1 MKIFGNIFDLD
12 NRRFIH
18 GSVELEDGKIVRIK
32 EEETDKNDY
41 ILPGLVDSHIH
52 IESSMLTPSAFAEE
66 AVRHGTVGVVT
77 DPHEIA
83 NVMGVEGVEYMIENS
98 AKVPLKFYFG
108 APSCVPAT
116 PFETNGGTIDAEGV
130 EGLLRKEE
138 VRYLSEMMNVPGVLG
153 NNDQVARKIK
163 SSLEKGK
170 PVDGHAPGLRGGDL
184 QKYIEAGISTD
195 HESIDIEEAREKMD
209 KGMKIQIREG
219 SAARSLDRFHY
230 LLGDDCSKLM
240 LCSDDLHPEML
251 KMGHINLLV
260 KKLIEL
266 GYDIF
271 DIIKISVFNPV
282 DHYKLDVGR
291 LKEGDNAD
299 FIVVDNPYEFNVKET
314 WIDGKKVYDGQDVSF
329 KALGGKE
336 INRFHS
342 SKIRKSDIQVNAS
355 GNKIRLIKARDGEL
369 VTDELIKDVVSN
381 RGNAVSDT
389 GQDILKIVVKDRYND
404 GDPAIAFISGYGL
417 QKGAFASSVAH
428 DSHNI
433 IAVGVDDESICK
445 AINSIVEMKGGLS
458 VYDGNEINSLQLEIG
473 GIMTNVPCG
482 TVAAKYEELSRKVKD
497 MGCGFRAPFMTLSFM
512 ALPVI
517 PDLKL
522 TDKGLF
528 DVNKFDFVDL
538 FVEAE

>member
-1 MKIFGNIFDLD
+1 MKIFGNIFDID
-12 NRRFIH
+12 NRRFIR
-18 GSVELEDGKIVRIK
+18 GSVEIEGRKIVKIK
-32 EEETDKNDY
+32 EEETEKDVF

-98 AKVPLKFYFG
+98 EQVPLKFYFG

-116 PFETNGGTIDAEGV
+116 PFETSGGTIDAERV
-130 EGLLRKEE
+130 EGLLRRDE
-138 VRYLSEMMNVPGVLG
+138 VRYLSEMMNVPGVLR
-153 NNDQVARKIK
+153 NNTDTARKIK
-163 SSLEKGK
+163 SALERGK
-170 PVDGHAPGLRGGDL
+170 PVDGHAPGLRGKDL
-184 QKYIEAGISTD
+184 QKYIDAGISTD

-219 SAARSLDRFHY
+219 SAARSLERFHY

-251 KMGHINLLV
+251 KKGHINLLV

-266 GYDIF
+266 GYDLF
-271 DIIKISVFNPV
+271 DVIKISVFNPV
-282 DHYKLDVGR
+282 EHYSLDVGR
-291 LKEGDNAD
+291 LKEGDSAD
-299 FIVVDNPYEFNVKET
+299 FIIVDNPYEFNVKET
-314 WIDGKKVYDGQDVSF
+314 WIDGKNVYDGQNVLF
-329 KALGGKE
+329 KARGGKE

-342 SKIRKSDIQVNAS
+342 SKINERDIRVNAS
-355 GNKIRLIKARDGEL
+355 GNEIRIIKARDGEL
-369 VTDELIKDVVSN
+369 VTDELIKDAVIN
-381 RGNAVSDT
+381 KGNVVSDT
-389 GQDILKIVVKDRYND
+389 GKDILKIVVKDRYDD
-404 GDPAIAFISGYGL
+404 GDPAVAFINGYGL

-445 AINSIVEMKGGLS
+445 VINSIVEMKGGLS

-482 TVAAKYEELSRKVKD
+482 TVAAKYEELSGRVKD
-497 MGCGFRAPFMTLSFM
+497 LGCSFRAPFMTLSFM

-538 FVEAE
+538 FVEME

>member
-1 MKIFGNIFDLD
+1 MKVFGNIFDID
-12 NRRFIH
+12 NREFIR
-18 GSVELEDGKIVRIK
+18 GSVEVEGGRIMRIK
-32 EEETDKNDY
+32 QEETDKDVY

-83 NVMGVEGVEYMIENS
+83 NVMGVEGVEYMIENCG
-98 AKVPLKFYFG
+98 KVPLKFYFG

-116 PFETNGGTIDAEGV
+116 PFETSGGTIDAKGV
-130 EGLLRKEE
+130 EELLRMDE

-153 NNDQVARKIK
+153 NNEQTAKKIK
-163 SSLEKGK
+163 SALDKGK
-170 PVDGHAPGLRGGDL
+170 PVDGHAPGLRGRDL
-184 QKYIEAGISTD
+184 QKYIDAGISTD

-219 SAARSLDRFHY
+219 SAARSLDSFHY

-271 DIIKISVFNPV
+271 DVIKISVFNPV
-282 DHYKLDVGR
+282 EHYSLDVGR
-291 LKEGDNAD
+291 LKEGDSAD
-299 FIVVDNPYEFNVKET
+299 FIVIDNPYEFNIKET

-329 KALGGKE
+329 KARKGKE
-336 INRFHS
+336 INRFNS
-342 SKIRKSDIQVNAS
+342 AKISKSDIQVSAYGS
-355 GNKIRLIKARDGEL
+355 KIRLIKASDGEL
-369 VTDELIKDVVSN
+369 ITDHLIKDAVINNGNVVS
-381 RGNAVSDT
+381 GT

-433 IAVGVDDESICK
+433 IALGVDDESICK
-445 AINSIVEMKGGLS
+445 AINSVVEMKGGLS
-458 VYDGNEINSLQLEIG
+458 VYDGNELNSLQLEIG

-482 TVAAKYEELSRKVKD
+482 TVAAKYEELSRRVKEL
-497 MGCGFRAPFMTLSFM
+497 GCSFRAPFMTLSFM

-538 FVEAE
+538 FVGAE

>member
-1 MKIFGNIFDLD
+1 MKIYGNILD
-12 NRRFIH
+12 IDKRRFIR
-18 GSVELEDGKIVRIK
+18 GSIELEEGEIVGIR
-32 EEETDKNDY
+32 EEETEEDVY
-41 ILPGLVDSHIH
+41 ILPGMVDSHIH
-52 IESSMLTPSAFAEE
+52 IESSMLTPAAFAER

-83 NVMGVEGVEYMIENS
+83 NVMGVEGVEYMIEN
-98 AKVPLKFYFG
+98 ARRVPMKFYFG
-108 APSCVPAT
+108 APSCVPST
-116 PFETNGGTIDAEGV
+116 PFETSGGVIDADGV
-130 EGLLRKEE
+130 DKLLRKEE
-138 VRYLSEMMNVPGVLG
+138 VRYLSEMMNVPGVLQ
-153 NNDQVARKIK
+153 NNEEIGRKLK
-163 SSLEKGK
+163 SAIDKGK
-170 PVDGHAPGLRGGDL
+170 SIDGHAPGLRGKEL
-184 QKYIEAGISTD
+184 EKYIEAGISTD

-219 SAARSLDRFHY
+219 SAARSLERFHY

-251 KMGHINLLV
+251 KKGHINLLV

-271 DIIKISVFNPV
+271 DVMKISVFNPV
-282 DHYKLDVGR
+282 EHYSLDVG
-291 LKEGDNAD
+291 LLQEGDSAD
-299 FIVVDNPYEFNVKET
+299 FIVIDNPYEFNIKET
-314 WIDGKKVYDGQDVSF
+314 WIKGKRVFDGKEVSF
-329 KALGGKE
+329 KARGGQE
-336 INRFHS
+336 INRFNCG
-342 SKIRKSDIQVNAS
+342 KISEHDIQVSAS
-355 GNKIRLIKARDGEL
+355 GDKIRLIKARDGEL
-369 VTDELIKDVVSN
+369 VTGELIKDAVSTKGNVVSDS
-381 RGNAVSDT
+381 GK
-389 GQDILKIVVKDRYND
+389 DILKIVVKDRYND
-404 GDPAIAFISGYGL
+404 AHPAVAFISGFGL

-445 AINSIVEMKGGLS
+445 AINRIVEMKGGLS
-458 VYDGNEINSLQLEIG
+458 VYDGKDIFSMQLEIG

-482 TVAAKYEELSRKVKD
+482 TVAAKYEELSRMVKD
-497 MGCGFRAPFMTLSFM
+497 LGCGFRAPFMTLSFM

-538 FVEAE
+538 FVGTD